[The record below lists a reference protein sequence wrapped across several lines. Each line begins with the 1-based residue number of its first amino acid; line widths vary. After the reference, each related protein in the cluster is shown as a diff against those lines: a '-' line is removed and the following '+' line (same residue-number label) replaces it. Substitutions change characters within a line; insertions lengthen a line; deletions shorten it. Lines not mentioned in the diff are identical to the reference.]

1 MISQDRWNELY
12 ADGRDFVRMNKF
24 LLKDLLFVKS
34 GKALDIGCGTGQMA
48 KLLVDLGFDVLGVDL
63 AEEAIKKARSGVSG
77 AQFNVQ
83 DIEQDFPEGKYD
95 LITCKL
101 VFAFLQDKQK
111 FFHDVAHHLNPGGQL
126 LIATPVKIKG
136 EEYSDHY
143 SSISVWAEELETQEL
158 SLASLEKVYDGEN
171 EVTYY
176 QSYKLN

>member
-1 MISQDRWNELY
+1 MISKNRWNELY

-63 AEEAIKKARSGVSG
+63 AEEAVKKARSRVPE

-83 DIEQDFPEGKYD
+83 DIEQDFPEEKFD

-101 VFAFLQDKQK
+101 VFAFLEDKQK
-111 FFHDVAHHLNPGGQL
+111 FFRNVSHHLNEGGQL

-143 SSISVWAEELETQEL
+143 NSISVREEDLETKAL
-158 SLASLEKVYDGEN
+158 SLVTSEKVYDGEN

-176 QSYKLN
+176 QTYKLA

>member
-1 MISQDRWNELY
+1 MITQDRWNELY
-12 ADGRDFVRMNKF
+12 ADGRDFIRMNKF

-63 AEEAIKKARSGVSG
+63 AEEAVNKARSRVPE

-83 DIEQDFPEGKYD
+83 DIEQDFPDGEYD

-101 VFAFLQDKQK
+101 VFAFLEDKQK
-111 FFHDVAHHLNPGGQL
+111 FFRNVAHHLNPGGQL
-126 LIATPVKIKG
+126 LIATPVKIEG
-136 EEYSDHY
+136 EAYSDHY
-143 SSISVWAEELETQEL
+143 NGISVSSEELETKEL
-158 SLASLEKVYDGEN
+158 SLVASEKVYDGEN

-176 QSYKLN
+176 QTYKLA